1 MGLKRQRRVV
11 EQVIIDKLSR
21 SMEQAPWS
29 TCRWVGSLYG
39 MAFFA
44 GFGRRRFIATDNLRR
59 VYPHLSENERI
70 RLARRSAQNFGMS
83 FCEFLHL
90 GAASPAEVA
99 AYCQWQGLEHIQ
111 AGLETGKGVLLPTAH
126 FGAWEV
132 MGARAAQD
140 FPLTVV
146 VRLTSNQTLRDH
158 IEKVRRYINV
168 GMIHKDEPA
177 RASMKKL
184 HANEGLAIFA
194 DQHAG
199 KHGMLMP
206 MFGDITRF
214 HSGPA
219 RLALATK
226 SFIVP
231 TFGVRRTPWLSDGR
245 VVITASPG
253 LDLQAEKLSRDEA
266 VLKGTNYVI
275 QETENIIRKHPDQWL
290 WMHRRWRP
298 EDAADQ
304 LSADR
309 QTERQQT
316 LQHLELAR

>member
-1 MGLKRQRRVV
+1 MGLKQQRRVV
-11 EQVIIDKLSR
+11 EQRLIDSLSH

-44 GFGRRRFIATDNLRR
+44 GFKRRRVIALDNLRR
-59 VYPHLSENERI
+59 VYPHISEKDRV

-90 GAASPAEVA
+90 GGASPREIA

-111 AGLETGKGVLLPTAH
+111 AALETGNGVLLPTAH

-132 MGARAAQD
+132 MGACGAQQ
-140 FPLTVV
+140 FPFNVV

-158 IEKVRRYINV
+158 IEKVRGSIGI

-177 RASMKKL
+177 RVSMKKL
-184 HANEGLAIFA
+184 HANEALGVFV

-199 KHGMLMP
+199 RHGMLLP
-206 MFGDITRF
+206 MFGHHTRV
-214 HSGPA
+214 HGGPA
-219 RLALATK
+219 RLAFATK
-226 SFIVP
+226 SRIVP
-231 TFGVRRTPWLSDGR
+231 AFGVRRTPWLSDGR
-245 VVITASPG
+245 VIIRVSAG
-253 LDLQAEKLSRDEA
+253 LDLQAQKMSRDEA
-266 VLKGTNYVI
+266 VLQGTNFMLREIEKIVHQY
-275 QETENIIRKHPDQWL
+275 PDQWL

-298 EDAADQ
+298 EDE
-304 LSADR
+304 ADR
-309 QTERQQT
+309 LREEQRLSEQGGGAS
-316 LQHLELAR
+316 HE